1 MSDAAGEGRASA
13 GGPRDLLAAIE
24 SYLAY
29 LRVERGLS
37 PATIGAYGADLR
49 AFAAEAPGAHG
60 WDRGARPAIEYLA
73 SLSRPPRSLRPS
85 SHRRKAAAI
94 RAFYRFAF
102 AEELI
107 GVDVAGSLDLPRG
120 GLRLPDT
127 LDREQVEALLDAPD
141 GSDPAGAR
149 DRALL
154 ELLYASGLRIGEAL
168 GLDRQDLSLE
178 GGFVRVVG
186 KGDRERLVPVG
197 DVALEALR
205 LYLASVRPRWLV
217 ADGDGMPRG
226 GPLFVSSRGRRLG
239 RMAAWRALRAA
250 ALRAGLPGHVTPHTL
265 RHSFATHLLE
275 GGADLRV
282 VQELLGHA
290 SITTTQ
296 LYTHL
301 TGERI
306 RQVYARAHPRA

>member
-1 MSDAAGEGRASA
+1 
-13 GGPRDLLAAIE
+13 
-24 SYLAY
+24 
-29 LRVERGLS
+29 
-37 PATIGAYGADLR
+37 T
-49 AFAAEAPGAHG
+49 
-60 WDRGARPAIEYLA
+60 RP
-73 SLSRPPRSLRPS
+73 LRPTTR
-85 SHRRKAAAI
+85 RRKAAVV

-107 GVDVAGSLDLPRG
+107 GRDVAALLTLPRPTR
-120 GLRLPDT
+120 RLPDT
-127 LDREQVEALLDAPD
+127 LDVAQVDALLAAPD
-141 GSDPAGAR
+141 AATAQGLR

-154 ELLYASGLRIGEAL
+154 ELLYAAGLRISEAL

-186 KGDRERLVPVG
+186 KGDKERIVPVG
-197 DVALEALR
+197 DPALDALTR
-205 LYLASVRPRWLV
+205 YLAEVRPGWIGGRDAGL
-217 ADGDGMPRG
+217 AHG

-239 RMAAWRALRAA
+239 RMSAWRSIQAAARAA
-250 ALRAGLPGHVTPHTL
+250 GVAEHVTPHTF

-306 RQVYARAHPRA
+306 KQVYARAHPRA